1 MATPKA
7 RAQAKER
14 DDVGRFTVELD
25 VANNDDL
32 VLVRHGSLSPD
43 KMRRLPIRGVVDT
56 GSAELILPQGV
67 AKQLGLRVKG
77 KVRARYADRRSALR
91 DEVEGVHVQLLG
103 RADVFSAM
111 VEPKRDTALIGAI
124 VLEALDLLV
133 DPKGQ
138 RLVPRD
144 PEYKISEVE

>member
-1 MATPKA
+1 MATAKGSKRA
-7 RAQAKER
+7 REAE
-14 DDVGRFTVELD
+14 DVGRFTVDLE

-32 VLVRHGSLSPD
+32 VLVRHGRLAPE
-43 KMRRLPIRGVVDT
+43 KMRRLAIRGVVDT
-56 GSAELILPQGV
+56 GAAGLVLPQGV

-77 KVRARYADRRSALR
+77 KLRARYADRRSALR
-91 DEVEGVHVQLLG
+91 DEVAEVHVQLMG
-103 RADVFSAM
+103 RDSVFDALA
-111 VEPKRDTALIGAI
+111 EPKRDTALIGAI

-133 DPKGQ
+133 DPKYQ